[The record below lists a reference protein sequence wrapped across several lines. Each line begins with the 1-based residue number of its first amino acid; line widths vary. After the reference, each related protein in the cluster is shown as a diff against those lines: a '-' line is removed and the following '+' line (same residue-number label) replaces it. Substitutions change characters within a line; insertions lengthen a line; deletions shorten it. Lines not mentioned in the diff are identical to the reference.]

1 MTLEEDQRDDILDA
15 LDNVLRAYQAA
26 KLKVTNEVLL
36 LRHIWLD
43 VDKVRV
49 VDTILLL
56 SCYSSHT
63 CAIHN
68 TSICF

>member
-15 LDNVLRAYQAA
+15 LDNVLQAYQQA

-49 VDTILLL
+49 EEILHLLYTILQ
-56 SCYSSHT
+56 YS
-63 CAIHN
+63 IN
-68 TSICF
+68 NISIYF